1 MVRYLE
7 WLGGHFTEETGRRQR
22 LLAAGQAMHDQEAAL
37 MRRLIDG
44 ADGVSGLRDL
54 PGVTLIGEADS
65 PWREGAVSFCV
76 KGRDA
81 LEIVA
86 ERGIRVHARKDDA
99 YSGNILRPLGLP
111 SVTRVSLAHYNT
123 PLEVDACL
131 AALKD
136 ILSGAR

>member
-1 MVRYLE
+1 
-7 WLGGHFTEETGRRQR
+7 
-22 LLAAGQAMHDQEAAL
+22 

-44 ADGVSGLRDL
+44 ADGVTGLRDL

-76 KGRDA
+76 KDRDA

-86 ERGIRVHARKDDA
+86 ELGERGIRVHARKDDA

-123 PLEVDACL
+123 LEEVDACL

-136 ILSGAR
+136 VLGA